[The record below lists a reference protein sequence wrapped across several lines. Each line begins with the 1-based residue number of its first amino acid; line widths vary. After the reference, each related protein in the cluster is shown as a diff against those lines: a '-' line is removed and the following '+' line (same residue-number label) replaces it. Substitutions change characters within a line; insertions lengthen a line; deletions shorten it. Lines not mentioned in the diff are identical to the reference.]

1 MWDVRLALHDDGVA
15 DDVESVPGV
24 PGPRLR
30 VEAGQEVGGGP
41 VARLD
46 QQDTQTDRQLEKREE
61 MKDYSRTPDQ
71 PDNRWMFKHKIL
83 IFPTSLEVANAAK
96 THQKYS

>member
-1 MWDVRLALHDDGVA
+1 MRLALHDDGVA
-15 DDVESVPGV
+15 DDVEGVPGV

-46 QQDTQTDRQLEKREE
+46 QQDTQTDRQLERKR
-61 MKDYSRTPDQ
+61 K
-71 PDNRWMFKHKIL
+71 
-83 IFPTSLEVANAAK
+83 
-96 THQKYS
+96 

>member
-15 DDVESVPGV
+15 DDVEGVPGV

-61 MKDYSRTPDQ
+61 MKDYSRTP
-71 PDNRWMFKHKIL
+71 WMFEHKIL
-83 IFPTSLEVANAAK
+83 IFPNTLTVTNTAK

>member
-15 DDVESVPGV
+15 DDVEGVPGV

-61 MKDYSRTPDQ
+61 MKDYSRTPC
-71 PDNRWMFKHKIL
+71 MFKHKIL
-83 IFPTSLEVANAAK
+83 IFPNPLKVANTAK

>member
-1 MWDVRLALHDDGVA
+1 MRLALHDDGVA

-46 QQDTQTDRQLEKREE
+46 QQDTQTDRQLERKR
-61 MKDYSRTPDQ
+61 K
-71 PDNRWMFKHKIL
+71 
-83 IFPTSLEVANAAK
+83 
-96 THQKYS
+96 

>member
-1 MWDVRLALHDDGVA
+1 MRLALHDDGVA
-15 DDVESVPGV
+15 DDVEGVPGV

-61 MKDYSRTPDQ
+61 MKDYSRTWQMPLKLTKNI
-71 PDNRWMFKHKIL
+71 PKKS
-83 IFPTSLEVANAAK
+83 IFLLRMTP
-96 THQKYS
+96 